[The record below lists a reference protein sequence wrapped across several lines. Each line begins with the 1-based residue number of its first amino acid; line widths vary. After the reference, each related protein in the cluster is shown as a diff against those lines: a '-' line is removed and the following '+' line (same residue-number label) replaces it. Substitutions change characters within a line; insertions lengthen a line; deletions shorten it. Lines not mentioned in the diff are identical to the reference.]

1 MKEYKRQ
8 YRELED
14 ATKQKISQSSKNKP
28 KSEIH
33 KQHISQAMIDYGE
46 TVEHRPNDET
56 TVDDII
62 WFQHLSRGRVHQK

>member
-1 MKEYKRQ
+1 MKQYKRQ

-33 KQHISQAMIDYGE
+33 KQHIRQGMIDYWE
-46 TVEHRPNDET
+46 TVEHRPDET
-56 TVDDII
+56 TMDDII
-62 WFQHLSRGRVHQK
+62 